1 MKLYSYFRSSAAF
14 RIRIALQLK
23 GLEYD
28 YIAVNL
34 LKSEQKSASY
44 LAKNPQ
50 GLLPALELDSGQ
62 TLSQSVALLE
72 WLEEC
77 HPQPPLLPLD
87 ALQRARVRSVVNSI
101 TCDVHPLCNM
111 AVTTYLKAR
120 YEANQQDIMHWY
132 HTWMQRGFNAIEKV
146 LAENNTR
153 CAFGNEPSMADICI
167 VPQVYN
173 ARRFN
178 IDLAPFPH
186 LVRVA
191 DYCRSLP
198 AFSTASPEN
207 QPDSND

>member
-1 MKLYSYFRSSAAF
+1 VKLYSYFRSSAAF